1 MTDTSDQLEQ
11 ARKSLLD
18 MTLRNKL
25 LSFKEYKRSTAKV
38 VDEIP
43 AEVYNILVFNQTSM
57 NFLPGDA
64 HPEANDL
71 DVVSADEAIQTI
83 KDGPEQCLLCEEDG
97 TSFTDRDSII
107 DHLEANHGVTL
118 DEQDNGPTEMADM
131 WEIPE
136 LETEAEGRHVDTNLQ
151 TPHDESN
158 LQTRLYNINNR
169 AEALIEDA
177 GYNALHLAVGFL
189 EWTEAEA
196 HEDPNRA
203 PLILIPVQLNREGAQ
218 SVFELSWTGEE
229 VTGNLSL
236 ELKLSEQGFE
246 LPDLERPESKADVR
260 GYLETV
266 EAKVAELSGWEVVP
280 DIHLG
285 FFDYTKFVMYQDL
298 DPEGWG
304 AGRGPADHELI
315 RALLDPD
322 ESTSEP
328 EPFDE
333 DDIDEKLGAKEV
345 HHVMDA
351 DPSQIAAIEDVK
363 RGRNMVI
370 EGPPGTGKSQTI
382 VNMIAELLAE
392 DKTVLFVSE
401 KLAALDV
408 VKERLE
414 AANIGDFA
422 LELHSDKASK
432 SEFLDELERLAKVGE
447 YSADI
452 PNETYQQIEQYQRDL
467 NAYATALGT
476 PYGSLERT
484 PYDLIGRKEE
494 AVRHFEVKNQK
505 LPRTQFDDPKEIT
518 PEDHQAA
525 LSALRK
531 LRSQLHS
538 VEPVQQHPWRGC
550 HPGQV
555 LPQDREDIEQA
566 VHQTLETLQELQIR
580 KAVLEDDYSV
590 RGSATLTEL
599 DLALEAAELLDRG
612 ETVDAELLRS
622 SVWNERPQSADDLI
636 ELLERVQAL
645 EAGVGSRTEPS
656 HIGSEIPELL
666 TQYRQYKDSLT
677 RFIRPNWY
685 SLKGSL
691 STLFD
696 GELPDDSESIIQD
709 LEELIELQEKRAELE
724 EGKDQA
730 RELFGSFWRGAG
742 SEPERL
748 RDFSNWIVQ
757 FRQQMINDVLEA
769 EAVDYLAQG
778 PSEDSL
784 SHDIEEVREVM
795 TSFEEEFTS
804 LERLLEPAEEVVL
817 GRPVEESPFDDITA
831 LLERWQSS
839 IRRLDQWTRFDQTRT
854 EVAETVAAP
863 MLDSVNAGDLAPE
876 DVIPCFEGCLA
887 DSLLVAAF
895 GERDA
900 IAQFDPNV
908 HEDRI
913 SKFQELDRETLQLNR
928 QRVLKGLVNGTPQ
941 MMRGSSKS
949 SQAGTLM
956 HEFGKQRMHKPIR
969 VLMEEAGELIQQLKP
984 CFMMS
989 PLSVAKYLDPESID
1003 FDIVIFDEASQ
1014 VRPADALGT
1023 IMRGDQAV
1031 LFGDTKQLPPTS
1043 FFDQVVDHR
1052 ESEDQ
1057 WEFNVQ
1063 DVESVLDLARSSF
1076 PSKRLKWH
1084 YRSRHESLIAVSN
1097 QEFYNNELLIYPSPV
1112 QNAAELGLKLTHL
1125 PDTTYDR
1132 GGSSVNRGE
1141 ARAVAEAA
1149 VEHYR
1154 ESPSKSL
1161 GIGTFSTAQ
1170 QEAVREEVE
1179 RLRRESQ
1186 EIDEYFS
1193 RDREEH
1199 FFVKNLERI
1208 QGDERDVIFI
1218 SVGYGYDADGGFS
1231 HNFGPLNHTGG
1242 WRRLNVLI
1250 TRARERCEV
1259 FSNFTADAMDMSAT
1273 DARGVKS
1280 LKVFLEYAETR
1291 NLDSLTEVGE
1301 DPDSPFERSVIK
1313 YLEEQGYEVHPQVGC
1328 AGFRIDL
1335 SIPDPENPGR
1345 YVLGIECD
1353 GAAYHSTPVAR
1364 ARDRQREAILEDRG
1378 WEIHR
1383 IWSTD
1388 WYRNRAATQERLV
1401 SVIDNAIERGAL
1413 TIASEEGSSG
1423 SGSGDQVAG
1432 GGDDDVVSLEELQ
1445 DETGPSLDDLAE
1457 EYETASGLR
1466 QIPLSDYSVGQ
1477 TTTAVQLIVREEG
1490 PIHRE
1495 VLERRIVEHS
1505 DVERRGEKVKLTLE
1519 KGISNAVQRGD
1530 ISREG
1535 EFFYPPQFGDIA
1547 PRKRTDEAADIE
1559 WVAEEEIEAAI
1570 EEILEYQ
1577 YATAREELISQAAR
1591 VLGFERTG
1599 QRISERIGS
1608 VIEQMETAGELKQ
1621 TEGQLASSD

>member
-1 MTDTSDQLEQ
+1 MTEISEQLEQ

-25 LSFKEYKRSTAKV
+25 LSFKEYKRSTATI

-43 AEVYNILVFNQTSM
+43 AEIYNILVFEEDSM
-57 NFLPGDA
+57 NFLPDEG
-64 HPEANDL
+64 HPDSSDL
-71 DVVSADEAIQTI
+71 EVLSQDEAIMIVEET
-83 KDGPEQCLLCEEDG
+83 EVCLLCNNNPEK
-97 TSFTDRDSII
+97 FADRAGIV
-107 DHLEANHGVTL
+107 DHLETEHGATL
-118 DEQDNGPTEMADM
+118 EDEQPG
-131 WEIPE
+131 I
-136 LETEAEGRHVDTNLQ
+136 EGMENLWDLPDIDDKSHDRHTDAYLQ

-158 LQTRLYNINNR
+158 LQKRLYHIHNR

-189 EWTEAEA
+189 EWTEAKA

-203 PLILIPVQLNREGAQ
+203 PLLLIPVSLTREGAQ
-218 SVFELSWTGEE
+218 SAFELSWTGEE

-246 LPDLERPESKADVR
+246 LPELDRPESKNDVR
-260 GYLETV
+260 EYLEWV
-266 EAKVAELSGWEVVP
+266 EAEAEGLSGWEVAP

-298 DPEGWG
+298 DPEGWE
-304 AGRGPADHELI
+304 ASRGPADHDLI

-333 DDIDEKLGAKEV
+333 ADIDDELTSRDV

-414 AANIGDFA
+414 TANIGDFA

-432 SEFLDELERLAKVGE
+432 SEFLDELERLAKVGD

-452 PNETYQQIEQYQRDL
+452 PNETFQQIEQYRRDL
-467 NAYATALGT
+467 NAYADALGSPYGELELT
-476 PYGSLERT
+476 PYA
-484 PYDLIGRKEE
+484 LIGQKEE
-494 AVRHFEVKNQK
+494 SVRHFESQNKEF
-505 LPRTQFDDPKEIT
+505 PRKQLENPKAIT
-518 PEDHQAA
+518 PDERQAA
-525 LSALRK
+525 VSELRK
-531 LRSQLHS
+531 LRSQLQS
-538 VEPVQQHPWRGC
+538 VAPIEHHPWRGC

-555 LPQDREDIEQA
+555 LPQDRDEIEQS
-566 VHQTLETLQELQIR
+566 VHQALETLQELQIR

-590 RGSATLTEL
+590 RESSTLA
-599 DLALEAAELLDRG
+599 DLEMALEAAELLEEG
-612 ETVDAELLRS
+612 EEVEAELLQS
-622 SVWNERPQSADDLI
+622 SVWNQRPQKADDLI
-636 ELLERVQAL
+636 ELLDRVRTL
-645 EAGVGSRTEPS
+645 ENDVGSITEPS
-656 HIGSEIPELL
+656 HVHREIPELL
-666 TQYRQYKDSLT
+666 TEYRRLHGSFT
-677 RFIRPNWY
+677 RILRPSWY
-685 SLKGSL
+685 SLKSSL

-696 GELPDDSESIIQD
+696 GDVPDDSDKIIHA
-709 LEELIELQEKRAELE
+709 LEHLIELQEKRAEL
-724 EGKDQA
+724 KDAEQDG
-730 RELFGSFWRGAG
+730 RELFGSFWRGVD
-742 SEPERL
+742 SDPDRL
-748 RDFSNWIVQ
+748 RRFSDWIVQ
-757 FRQQMINDVLEA
+757 FRQQMLNDVLEE
-769 EAVDYLAQG
+769 EAVQYLAEGTSQ
-778 PSEDSL
+778 DSL
-784 SHDIEEVREVM
+784 SDDIDDVQDVM
-795 TSFEEEFTS
+795 GSFEEDFGQLQQS
-804 LERLLEPAEEVVL
+804 LDPDESVVL
-817 GRPVEESPFDDITA
+817 RAPLEETAFDDIA
-831 LLERWQSS
+831 SVLERWQSS
-839 IRRLDQWTRFDQTRT
+839 IYQLDQWARFDQTRK
-854 EVAETVAAP
+854 EVDETVAAP
-863 MLDSVNAGDLAPE
+863 LLELVNAGELAPE
-876 DVIPCFEGCLA
+876 DVIPCFEGSLA
-887 DSLLVAAF
+887 DSLLVSAF
-895 GERDA
+895 GDRDA
-900 IAQFDPNV
+900 LALFDRNV

-913 SKFQELDRETLQLNR
+913 SSFQELDRETLQINR
-928 QRVLKGLVNGTPQ
+928 KRVLRSLVNGTPQ
-941 MMRGSSKS
+941 MMQGASKA

-956 HEFGKQRMHKPIR
+956 HEFGKKRMHKPIR

-989 PLSVAKYLDPESID
+989 PLSVAKYLDPETMD
-1003 FDIVIFDEASQ
+1003 FGVVIFDEASQ

-1023 IMRGDQAV
+1023 IMRGDQVV

-1052 ESEDQ
+1052 ESEDE
-1057 WEFNVQ
+1057 WEFSVQ
-1063 DVESVLDLARSSF
+1063 DVESILDLARSSF

-1097 QEFYNNELLIYPSPV
+1097 QEFYNNDLLIYPSPV
-1112 QNAAELGLKLTHL
+1112 QNADELGLKLTHL

-1170 QEAVREEVE
+1170 QEAVREEIE
-1179 RLRRESQ
+1179 RLRKENH
-1186 EIDEYFS
+1186 EVDEYFS

-1218 SVGYGYDADGGFS
+1218 SVGYGYDGDGKFS
-1231 HNFGPLNHTGG
+1231 HKFGPLNHTGG

-1259 FSNFTADAMDMSAT
+1259 FSNFTSDALDMSAT

-1280 LKVFLEYAETR
+1280 LKVFLKYAENR

-1301 DPDSPFERSVIK
+1301 DPDSPFERSVIGF
-1313 YLEEQGYEVHPQVGC
+1313 LEEQGYEVHPQVGC

-1335 SIPDPENPGR
+1335 AIPDPENPGR

-1378 WEIHR
+1378 WKIHR

-1388 WYRNRAATQERLV
+1388 WYRNREATQERLLEV
-1401 SVIDNAIERGAL
+1401 VDEAIERGAL
-1413 TIASEEGSSG
+1413 TIAAEKGSSDG
-1423 SGSGDQVAG
+1423 PEDDESDDQV
-1432 GGDDDVVSLEELQ
+1432 SLDELQ
-1445 DETGPSLDDLAE
+1445 TETGPSLDDLAE
-1457 EYETASGLR
+1457 EYQTVSGLR
-1466 QIPLSDYSVGQ
+1466 RVALSDYSVGQ
-1477 TTTAVQLIVREEG
+1477 TTSAVKQIVREEG

-1495 VLERRIVEHS
+1495 LLEQRIVEHS
-1505 DVERRGEKVKLTLE
+1505 DVERRGKRVKLTLE

-1530 ISREG
+1530 ISKDG
-1535 EFFYPPQFGDIA
+1535 DFYYPPQFNDIT
-1547 PRKRTDEAADIE
+1547 PRKRTDGAADIE
-1559 WVAEEEIEAAI
+1559 WIAKEEIRAAI
-1570 EEILEYQ
+1570 EAVLEYQ
-1577 YATAREELISQAAR
+1577 YATAREDLIAQASR
-1591 VLGFERTG
+1591 VLGFDRTG
-1599 QRISERIGS
+1599 QRISDRIGG
-1608 VIEQMETAGELKQ
+1608 VIDQMEAAGELEK
-1621 TEGQLASSD
+1621 TEGQFAQAD

>member
-1 MTDTSDQLEQ
+1 
-11 ARKSLLD
+11 

-43 AEVYNILVFNQTSM
+43 AEIFNILVLEEKSM
-57 NFLPGDA
+57 NFLPGED
-64 HPEANDL
+64 HPEAAEL
-71 DVVSADEAIQTI
+71 KVLSADEAI
-83 KDGPEQCLLCEEDG
+83 KVEEDGTEVCLLCEDG
-97 TSFTDRDSII
+97 AETFTDRSGIL
-107 DHLEANHGVTL
+107 DHLEASHSARL
-118 DEQDNGPTEMADM
+118 EEADSDLEEMEDL
-131 WEIPE
+131 WELPD
-136 LETEAEGRHVDTNLQ
+136 LHEGSNDRHTDTNLQ
-151 TPHDESN
+151 TPHTESD
-158 LQTRLYNINNR
+158 LQKRLYNIHNR

-196 HEDPNRA
+196 HENPNRA
-203 PLILIPVQLNREGAQ
+203 PLVLIPVSLHREGAQ
-218 SVFELSWTGEE
+218 SAFELSWTGEE
-229 VTGNLSL
+229 VTENLSL

-246 LPDLERPESKADVR
+246 LPELDRPESKSDIRA
-260 GYLETV
+260 YLEEV
-266 EAKVAELSGWEVVP
+266 ESDAEDVDGWEVIP
-280 DIHLG
+280 DVHLG

-298 DPEGWG
+298 DPEGWETG
-304 AGRGPADHELI
+304 QGPADHDLI

-322 ESTSEP
+322 ESTTEP
-328 EPFDE
+328 EPFAE
-333 DDIDEKLGAKEV
+333 ADIDDELSSRDI

-408 VKERLE
+408 VKERLDT
-414 AANIGDFA
+414 ANIGDFA

-432 SEFLDELERLAKVGE
+432 SDFLDELERLAKVGG

-452 PNETYQQIEQYQRDL
+452 PEETFQQIEQYRRDL
-467 NAYATALGT
+467 NAYADALGS
-476 PYGSLERT
+476 PYGKLEQT
-484 PYDLIGRKEE
+484 PFALIGQKEE
-494 AVRHFEVKNQK
+494 SVRHFESHNKEF
-505 LPRTQFDDPKEIT
+505 PRKQLEEPKEIT
-518 PEDHQAA
+518 PDQRQAA
-525 LSALRK
+525 LAGLRK
-531 LRSQLHS
+531 LRSQLQTIAPI
-538 VEPVQQHPWRGC
+538 EQHPWRGC

-555 LPQDREDIEQA
+555 LPKDRDGIEQS
-566 VHQTLETLQELQIR
+566 VHQALETLQELQIR

-590 RGSATLTEL
+590 RESSTLD
-599 DLALEAAELLDRG
+599 DLEMALEAAELLEEG
-612 ETVDAELLRS
+612 ETVEAEILQS
-622 SVWNERPQSADDLI
+622 STWNQRPQKADDLI
-636 ELLERVQAL
+636 ELLDRVQTL
-645 EAGVGSRTEPS
+645 ENGVGSITEPS
-656 HIGSEIPELL
+656 HVHQEIPELL
-666 TQYRQYKDSLT
+666 TEYRRLHDSIT
-677 RFIRPNWY
+677 RLLRPSWY

-696 GELPDDSESIIQD
+696 GDVPEDSEKVIQA
-709 LEELIELQEKRAELE
+709 LEQLIELQEKRAEIE
-724 EGKDQA
+724 DAQQDA
-730 RELFGSFWRGAG
+730 RELFGSFWRGVD
-742 SEPERL
+742 SDPDRL
-748 RDFSNWIVQ
+748 KRFSDWIVQ
-757 FRQQMINDVLEA
+757 FRQQMLNDVLEE
-769 EAVDYLAQG
+769 EAVQYLAKG
-778 PSEDSL
+778 TSRDSL
-784 SHDIEEVREVM
+784 SDDIDDVQAVM
-795 TSFEEEFTS
+795 ASFEEDFGQLQTS
-804 LERLLEPAEEVVL
+804 LDPDESIVL
-817 GRPVEESPFDDITA
+817 DGSLRETKFDTIA
-831 LLERWQSS
+831 SVLERWQTS
-839 IRRLDQWTRFDQTRT
+839 IDQLDQWARFDQTRN
-854 EVAETVAAP
+854 EVDGTVAAP
-863 MLDSVNAGDLAPE
+863 ILELVNAGELDPE

-887 DSLLVAAF
+887 DSLLVSAF
-895 GERDA
+895 GDREA
-900 IAQFDPNV
+900 LSQFDRNV

-913 SKFQELDRETLQLNR
+913 SSFQELDRETLQINR
-928 QRVLKGLVNGTPQ
+928 KRVLRSLVNGTPQ
-941 MMRGSSKS
+941 MMQGASKS

-956 HEFGKQRMHKPIR
+956 HEFGKQRMHMPIR

-989 PLSVAKYLDPESID
+989 PLSVAKYLDPETMD
-1003 FDIVIFDEASQ
+1003 FDVVIFDEASQ

-1063 DVESVLDLARSSF
+1063 DVESILDLARSSF
-1076 PSKRLKWH
+1076 PAKRLKWH

-1112 QNAAELGLKLTHL
+1112 QNAEELGLKLTHL

-1149 VEHYR
+1149 VKHYK
-1154 ESPSKSL
+1154 EYPSKSL

-1170 QEAVREEVE
+1170 QEAVREEIE
-1179 RLRRESQ
+1179 RLRKENQ
-1186 EIDEYFS
+1186 EVDEYFS
-1193 RDREEH
+1193 RGREEH

-1280 LKVFLEYAETR
+1280 LKVFLEYAENR

-1301 DPDSPFERSVIK
+1301 DPDSPFERGVIEF
-1313 YLEEQGYEVHPQVGC
+1313 LEEQGYEVHPQVGC

-1335 SIPDPENPGR
+1335 AIPDPENPGR

-1353 GAAYHSTPVAR
+1353 GAAYHSAPAAR

-1378 WEIHR
+1378 WDIHR

-1388 WYRNRAATQERLV
+1388 WYRNREATQERLLE
-1401 SVIDNAIERGAL
+1401 VIDEAIEHGAL
-1413 TIASEEGSSG
+1413 TIAAENSSTDSAEGENNDED
-1423 SGSGDQVAG
+1423 DQV
-1432 GGDDDVVSLEELQ
+1432 SLDELQ
-1445 DETGPSLDDLAE
+1445 TETGPSLDDLAE
-1457 EYETASGLR
+1457 EYQTVSGLR
-1466 QIPLSDYSVGQ
+1466 TVAMSDYSVGQ
-1477 TTTAVQLIVREEG
+1477 TTNAVKQIVREEG

-1495 VLERRIVEHS
+1495 LLEQRIVEHS
-1505 DVERRGEKVKLTLE
+1505 DVERRGKNVKMTLE
-1519 KGISNAVQRGD
+1519 KGISNAVQRGN
-1530 ISREG
+1530 ISKDG
-1535 EFFYPPQFGDIA
+1535 EFLYPPQFGDIA

-1559 WVAEEEIEAAI
+1559 WIAEEEIEAAI
-1570 EEILEYQ
+1570 EEVLEYQ
-1577 YATAREELISQAAR
+1577 YATAREELISQAAG

-1608 VIEQMETAGELKQ
+1608 VIDQMETAGELEQ
-1621 TEGQLASSD
+1621 TDGQLASSD